1 MNILITGAAGG
12 IGSTLAYQLI
22 QNGHKVVAYDN
33 FNNGYIENL
42 HEDRQQFCDIV
53 FGDIR
58 DTAKVLTTL
67 NSYAIDVVI
76 HLAALTSLPICESDP
91 SECIS
96 VNVGGTASILD
107 AVRMSRGQRV
117 IVAGTSAI
125 YENNDPGDAPF
136 TEDLT
141 VSPRLFYPLSKK
153 LMEDTI
159 QAYIINYGMDITTL
173 RFFNV
178 FGPRQ
183 DIHRLSPPLINY
195 VVREIKKGRQL
206 EFYSNGQQ
214 VRDYVHVDD
223 VVRLIELCLDD
234 PRAANQIFN
243 VCTGTLTS
251 VLDIISYAETAFD
264 VKLDC
269 VFKESSKFWSSYA
282 RLSAGARPLLD
293 SVLDREVNKFALG
306 SYEHTYK
313 TIGWQPNT
321 DIKSLMIDTMREI
334 KL

>member
-1 MNILITGAAGG
+1 LNILITGAAGG
-12 IGSTLAYQLI
+12 IGSTLAYHMT

-42 HEDRQQFCDIV
+42 HEDRRQFCDIV

-67 NSYAIDVVI
+67 DSYSIDVVI
-76 HLAALTSLPICESDP
+76 HLAALTALPVCEIDP

-96 VNVGGTASILD
+96 VNVGGTVSILD
-107 AVRMSRGQRV
+107 AARMSRGQRV

-125 YENNDPGDAPF
+125 YENNDRSDAPF
-136 TEDLT
+136 TENLT
-141 VSPRLFYPLSKK
+141 VAPRLFYPLSKK

-159 QAYIINYGMDITTL
+159 QAYITNYGMDITTL

-195 VVREIKKGRQL
+195 VVREIKNNRQL
-206 EFYSNGQQ
+206 ELHSNGRQ

-223 VVRLIELCLDD
+223 VVRLIESCLDD

-251 VLDIISYAETAFD
+251 VLDIISYAEEAFGI
-264 VKLDC
+264 KPNC
-269 VFKESSKFWSSYA
+269 VFKEASKFWSSYD
-282 RLSAGARPLLD
+282 RLSVGARPLLD
-293 SVLDREVNKFALG
+293 DVLEREVNKFALG
-306 SYEHTYK
+306 SFEHAAT
-313 TIGWQPNT
+313 TIGWYPNIN
-321 DIKSLMIDTMREI
+321 IKSLMISTMRQI
-334 KL
+334 NI

>member
-12 IGSTLAYQLI
+12 IGSTLALALTHA
-22 QNGHKVVAYDN
+22 GHRVVAYDN

-42 HEDRQQFCDIV
+42 HEDGQQFCDIV

-58 DTAKVLTTL
+58 DTAKMLSTL
-67 NSYAIDVVI
+67 DKYSIDVVI
-76 HLAALTSLPICESDP
+76 HLAALTALPVCESDP
-91 SECIS
+91 AECIS
-96 VNVGGTASILD
+96 VNVAGTVSVLD
-107 AVRMSRGQRV
+107 AVRMSQGQRV

-125 YENNDPGDAPF
+125 YENNTKLDSPF

-141 VSPRLFYPLSKK
+141 VAPRLFYPLSKK

-159 QAYIINYGMDITTL
+159 QSYITNYGMDITTL

-183 DIHRLSPPLINY
+183 DIHRTSPPLINY
-195 VVREIKKGRQL
+195 VVREIKQGRQL
-206 EFYSNGQQ
+206 EFFSNGQQ

-223 VVRLIELCLDD
+223 VVKLIELCLSDS
-234 PRAANQIFN
+234 RAANQIFN

-251 VLDIISYAETAFD
+251 VLDVISYAEVAFD
-264 VKLDC
+264 VKIDC
-269 VFKESSKFWSSYA
+269 VFKESTKFWGNYP
-282 RLSAGARPLLD
+282 RLHAGYLPLL
-293 SVLDREVNKFALG
+293 SNVLDREVNKFALG
-306 SYEHTYK
+306 SYAHAENTL
-313 TIGWQPNT
+313 GWKPNT
-321 DIKSLMIDTMREI
+321 DIKSLMISTMREI